1 REEIKMES
9 SLSRLLV
16 GLSVQIS
23 RSDGRVH
30 LATVKSVDAVKST
43 VMVEWNERNICR
55 GKEVEVSELCTLNPE
70 LLDHINAVTNKAA
83 EQPPPAPD
91 KKYEGRLRSSRIPA
105 PASSSVPAVTRAEE
119 SGRQGMHA
127 PLSKQMI
134 GSRSQGRQ
142 TCMFQVPAPVP
153 PPAESLQANPETIH
167 PDLPPSSVLTNSG
180 ISNQQRRKNEAKP
193 AKSLVHEAIKEN
205 DEPEKMP
212 PPPPQVKGRRKSVA
226 PQELNKANKRLSC
239 VVKPPDVQTKRGK
252 FGEPSRPN
260 QKFYDMIQDFRETLE
275 ITPLS
280 ATDHIEPQRICVC
293 VRKRPLN
300 KQEINRKEI
309 DVVSVPGKGALLV
322 HEPKQKVDLTKYL
335 DNQNFHFDYSFDDT
349 ATNELVYKFT
359 AKPLVQSI
367 FEGGMA
373 TCFAYGQ
380 TGSGKTHTMGGDFT
394 GRQQNSSKGIYA
406 LAAQDVFAYLNHR
419 RYNNLDL
426 SAYVSFFEIYNGKV
440 YDLLNKKAKLR
451 VLEDDRQQVQVV
463 GLEEVY
469 VSTADDVIKMIQM
482 GSACRTSGQTSANA
496 NSSRSHA
503 ILQIVLR
510 RNDRATTLHGKFS
523 LVDLA
528 GNERGTD
535 VSSNDRSTLV
545 ETAEINR
552 SLLALKECIRSLGK
566 NSDHIPF
573 RMSTLTK
580 VLRDSF
586 IGEKSRTCMIAM
598 VSPGMASCEYTMN
611 TLRYADRKHFLI
623 FGRVKELN
631 GNSTASGAAKT
642 NEPINSSTEE
652 ESVEDTSVYDA
663 INQVAELEEKV
674 YVEFKRAN
682 EFIKAM
688 EQTSYNIEEGLPEMV
703 DHSRK
708 LLGLYKPQC
717 HFGFLSISSTIYSKI
732 NGTALLSGSTEETSP
747 GTNGHEVGTAL
758 APRPGPLLAVL
769 RHVRRQQ
776 RRCEEDEDAVCDG
789 TPPQVSDLVSGNLA
803 RYKRVFEEYTQA
815 LYQRY
820 PDIRIEGENYLPIP
834 LYRHV
839 ASFLSM
845 FKLLLI
851 GVIIIGR
858 DPFAPFGMQAPGI
871 WEWGQGNKIYACMMV
886 FFLSNMIENQLM
898 STGAFEITL
907 NGESVIHS
915 MAPVSVGIRL
925 ISVVAPLRTL
935 VRSSMVQTR
944 VGSPALHA
952 AACANPGQRDEDER
966 SHEHKTTP
974 LLTLLYTSWLELK
987 APPCATDEERSIRPP
1002 VAASDWLSRHLT
1014 YRLDSN
1020 SLCGASSH
1028 SSVFGTHDRMTHK
1041 GKRRRVSG
1049 RWVAAFI
1056 LACCLVQAMDCQR
1069 LKKTER
1075 QEVRRES
1082 GTAKVRGVQEGR
1094 IVFGRA
1100 LNRGSGPES
1109 VAAEGAKKSSNVSV
1123 EEDASYQADF
1133 AGWAKGQTQDTS
1145 SKEAMWKRMAPS
1157 LQCGEDQLRFRAVGP
1172 GASQFAVEQ
1181 GNAPPMDLSQ
1191 VPSTCGYSMHRNS
1204 LALIMLVPFDGCNIV
1219 QETGSYVL
1227 QMRWKGIPVSL
1238 WCPKPA
1244 VPTPITAAP
1253 QNPVL
1258 QTPGY
1263 PPSYAQMPQGNNPDL
1278 VPEQTTTTAAKKPDV
1293 LQFPLHPFDPY
1304 FPPPPPVTTAVPTT
1318 TDSTTTTITKK
1329 PDVLQFPQYPL
1340 FHPFYPYLPPP
1351 PPVTTAAPTKT
1362 VTKNR
1367 DVPKFPQYPFFYP
1380 FYPYLPP
1387 PPPVTTAAP
1396 TTTDSTTTTITK
1408 KPDVLQFP
1416 QYPLFPSFLSLPS
1429 SPTSS
1434 HNSSANYHRL
1444 YYHNHHKET
1453 RCASIS
1459 TIPSLPSF
1467 LSLPSSPTS
1476 SHNSSANYHRLF
1488 YYHNHHK
1495 ETR

>member
-1 REEIKMES
+1 MES

-30 LATVKSVDAVKST
+30 LATVKSVNVVKST
-43 VMVEWNERNICR
+43 AMVEWHERNICR
-55 GKEVEVSELCTLNPE
+55 GKEVEVSELCAFNPE

-83 EQPPPAPD
+83 EQPLPAPD

-105 PASSSVPAVTRAEE
+105 PVSFAT
-119 SGRQGMHA
+119 
-127 PLSKQMI
+127 
-134 GSRSQGRQ
+134 RSQNRQ
-142 TCMFQVPAPVP
+142 TCMFPATVP

-180 ISNQQRRKNEAKP
+180 FSNQQRRQNEAKP
-193 AKSLVHEAIKEN
+193 AKSLVREAIKEN

-239 VVKPPDVQTKRGK
+239 VVKPPEVQTKRGK

-275 ITPLS
+275 IIPLS

-419 RYNNLDL
+419 RYTNLDL

-611 TLRYADRKHFLI
+611 TLRYADR
-623 FGRVKELN
+623 VKELN

-642 NEPINSSTEE
+642 NEPINGSTEE

-688 EQTSYNIEEGLPEMV
+688 ERTSYNIEEGLPEMV

-708 LLGLYKPQC
+708 LL
-717 HFGFLSISSTIYSKI
+717 
-732 NGTALLSGSTEETSP
+732 
-747 GTNGHEVGTAL
+747 
-758 APRPGPLLAVL
+758 
-769 RHVRRQQ
+769 
-776 RRCEEDEDAVCDG
+776 
-789 TPPQVSDLVSGNLA
+789 DL
-803 RYKRVFEEYTQA
+803 
-815 LYQRY
+815 
-820 PDIRIEGENYLPIP
+820 
-834 LYRHV
+834 
-839 ASFLSM
+839 
-845 FKLLLI
+845 
-851 GVIIIGR
+851 
-858 DPFAPFGMQAPGI
+858 
-871 WEWGQGNKIYACMMV
+871 
-886 FFLSNMIENQLM
+886 
-898 STGAFEITL
+898 
-907 NGESVIHS
+907 
-915 MAPVSVGIRL
+915 
-925 ISVVAPLRTL
+925 
-935 VRSSMVQTR
+935 
-944 VGSPALHA
+944 
-952 AACANPGQRDEDER
+952 
-966 SHEHKTTP
+966 
-974 LLTLLYTSWLELK
+974 
-987 APPCATDEERSIRPP
+987 
-1002 VAASDWLSRHLT
+1002 
-1014 YRLDSN
+1014 
-1020 SLCGASSH
+1020 
-1028 SSVFGTHDRMTHK
+1028 
-1041 GKRRRVSG
+1041 
-1049 RWVAAFI
+1049 I
-1056 LACCLVQAMDCQR
+1056 LA
-1069 LKKTER
+1069 
-1075 QEVRRES
+1075 
-1082 GTAKVRGVQEGR
+1082 
-1094 IVFGRA
+1094 
-1100 LNRGSGPES
+1100 
-1109 VAAEGAKKSSNVSV
+1109 
-1123 EEDASYQADF
+1123 
-1133 AGWAKGQTQDTS
+1133 
-1145 SKEAMWKRMAPS
+1145 
-1157 LQCGEDQLRFRAVGP
+1157 LQ
-1172 GASQFAVEQ
+1172 SAVEQ
-1181 GNAPPMDLSQ
+1181 ER
-1191 VPSTCGYSMHRNS
+1191 V
-1204 LALIMLVPFDGCNIV
+1204 V
-1219 QETGSYVL
+1219 
-1227 QMRWKGIPVSL
+1227 
-1238 WCPKPA
+1238 
-1244 VPTPITAAP
+1244 
-1253 QNPVL
+1253 
-1258 QTPGY
+1258 
-1263 PPSYAQMPQGNNPDL
+1263 
-1278 VPEQTTTTAAKKPDV
+1278 
-1293 LQFPLHPFDPY
+1293 
-1304 FPPPPPVTTAVPTT
+1304 
-1318 TDSTTTTITKK
+1318 
-1329 PDVLQFPQYPL
+1329 
-1340 FHPFYPYLPPP
+1340 
-1351 PPVTTAAPTKT
+1351 
-1362 VTKNR
+1362 
-1367 DVPKFPQYPFFYP
+1367 
-1380 FYPYLPP
+1380 
-1387 PPPVTTAAP
+1387 
-1396 TTTDSTTTTITK
+1396 
-1408 KPDVLQFP
+1408 
-1416 QYPLFPSFLSLPS
+1416 
-1429 SPTSS
+1429 
-1434 HNSSANYHRL
+1434 RL
-1444 YYHNHHKET
+1444 NH
-1453 RCASIS
+1453 
-1459 TIPSLPSF
+1459 
-1467 LSLPSSPTS
+1467 
-1476 SHNSSANYHRLF
+1476 
-1488 YYHNHHK
+1488 
-1495 ETR
+1495 